1 MIFLGHI
8 RDKLFLF
15 LNETKQTKKPKE
27 FDREWTVATHFEKI
41 IWDKIN
47 AFLIFFLSA
56 LNLGPS

>member
-1 MIFLGHI
+1 MIFLENI

-47 AFLIFFLSA
+47 AFLIFFKVR
-56 LNLGPS
+56 